1 VRKRE
6 RERERE
12 REKREKNGDA
22 VFGAESASYPRVLA
36 CPREKE
42 KKGKGIINGGRSPRA
57 MQRRSFVIRKRHSK
71 TNRVVVARAKNADRH
86 QAAN

>member
-12 REKREKNGDA
+12 RESEKREKNGDA

-57 MQRRSFVIRKRHSK
+57 MAKAFICNSK
-71 TNRVVVARAKNADRH
+71 KAFEN
-86 QAAN
+86 